1 MFPVV
6 SNALF
11 CFGFF
16 SFLFFS
22 FQILHPPIQDEL
34 REELNDI
41 NSKIKS
47 YTRLKSTVGLSKEL
61 SVSLVNLRKEKDKL
75 EKTLNRKL
83 SDTKSQAK

>member
-1 MFPVV
+1 MPRF
-6 SNALF
+6 ALV
-11 CFGFF
+11 

-22 FQILHPPIQDEL
+22 FQILHPLIQDEL